1 VVEQSD
7 PDQSNGKQ
15 HEIDRHAEQ
24 LHLFS
29 WTDPVET
36 AATGIARSR
45 MDTPILE
52 TGSLDALKTCNDR

>member
-1 VVEQSD
+1 MVEQRDSH
-7 PDQSNGKQ
+7 QGEGKQ
-15 HEIDRHAEQ
+15 NELNRHAEQ

-52 TGSLDALKTCNDR
+52 TGSLDALKTCNGR